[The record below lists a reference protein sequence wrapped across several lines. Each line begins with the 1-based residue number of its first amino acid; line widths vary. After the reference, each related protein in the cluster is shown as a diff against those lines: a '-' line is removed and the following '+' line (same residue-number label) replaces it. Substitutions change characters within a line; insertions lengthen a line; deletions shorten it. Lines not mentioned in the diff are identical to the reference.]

1 MKRWIMI
8 LTILCATTAMGH
20 NLVPGAKQNHPILLK
35 GGDLYT
41 VKNGV
46 LQRTDLL
53 FEQGRIS
60 QIGKNL
66 SVPTGTE
73 VIDVTGKRIYPGLI
87 DAATSLGLVE
97 IGEVRATRDA
107 GEVGTVTPEV
117 QSHIAYN
124 ADSEIIPT
132 VRANGITTALVAPT
146 GGVICGRS
154 SLINLDGWTKEDAT
168 EKFNVGLHVNWPA
181 ASASWSW
188 SDQRPAEEKKKDRA
202 EKLKRLDD
210 AFEAARAYYLGTVE
224 K

>member
-8 LTILCATTAMGH
+8 LTILCAATAMGH

-66 SVPTGTE
+66 SVPIGTE
-73 VIDVTGKRIYPGLI
+73 VIDVTGKRVYPGLI

-124 ADSEIIPT
+124 TDSEIIPT

-168 EKFNVGLHVNWPA
+168 EKFNVGLHVNWPS

-188 SDQRPAEEKKKDRA
+188 SDQRPAEE
-202 EKLKRLDD
+202 
-210 AFEAARAYYLGTVE
+210 
-224 K
+224 